1 MNAPKNQFAEF
12 FGFLTF
18 IRKSTVFIGPF
29 LVSGIALITE
39 SPNLGIL
46 SLLILFIPGLILL
59 WKVPSN

>member
-1 MNAPKNQFAEF
+1 M
-12 FGFLTF
+12 
-18 IRKSTVFIGPF
+18 
-29 LVSGIALITE
+29 VSGIALLTE